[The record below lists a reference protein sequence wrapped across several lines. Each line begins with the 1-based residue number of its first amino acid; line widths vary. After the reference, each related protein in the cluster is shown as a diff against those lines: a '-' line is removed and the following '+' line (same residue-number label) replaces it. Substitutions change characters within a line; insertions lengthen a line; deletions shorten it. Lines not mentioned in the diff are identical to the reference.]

1 MITLVCGC
9 EGDITT
15 VQYGSDEPEEGGDG
29 LGCEA
34 DGHLLW

>member
-1 MITLVCGC
+1 
-9 EGDITT
+9 